1 MGTVPNFHIMLKRSF
16 VICENSSTAKALRI
30 CGQTISIPE
39 VLPVRRIFFYYLS
52 NLFLLSWD
60 SWWCFTKDLAY
71 PKINLY
77 PSCDPKKSKAV
88 KKTRRDGTIQ
98 KSMDSLVTTPTPTAL
113 PPSEMRLQS
122 FRPVCTLQVPSEFHR
137 IRFLKDSFTQP
148 ASLTTSV
155 PHGVLGLLNNNQ
167 HVCANLYL
175 CWRHWCLCHL
185 PKIQELELHAQNHV
199 AFTDCYCTVWSYLSS
214 TRLILHVVS
223 GSNLGADIL

>member
-1 MGTVPNFHIMLKRSF
+1 
-16 VICENSSTAKALRI
+16 
-30 CGQTISIPE
+30 
-39 VLPVRRIFFYYLS
+39 
-52 NLFLLSWD
+52 
-60 SWWCFTKDLAY
+60 
-71 PKINLY
+71 
-77 PSCDPKKSKAV
+77 
-88 KKTRRDGTIQ
+88 
-98 KSMDSLVTTPTPTAL
+98 MDSLVTTPTPAAL

-122 FRPVCTLQVPSEFHR
+122 FRPVCTLQLPSEFHR

-155 PHGVLGLLNNNQ
+155 PHGVLGLLNNSQ

-185 PKIQELELHAQNHV
+185 PKIQELELHAQSHV

-223 GSNLGADIL
+223 RSNLGADILKVRSWCIDGSGISRCTGHWWLLLHWGLFGHRRFGDDSTAVRIFTISGGNRGSRCGRRSWATSCWEGRIIYS